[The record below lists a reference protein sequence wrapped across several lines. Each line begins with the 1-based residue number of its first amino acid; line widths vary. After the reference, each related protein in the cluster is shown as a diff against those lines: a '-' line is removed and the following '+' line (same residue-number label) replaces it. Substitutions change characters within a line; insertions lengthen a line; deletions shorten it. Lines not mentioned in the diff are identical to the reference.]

1 MKAFLIISGFAAVI
15 FTIIQIYAMS
25 SQKDIETYPF
35 KLVKKFDKF
44 EVRQYEATLF
54 TSVKLST
61 NEYEKGSSQGFS
73 ILAGYIFL

>member
-1 MKAFLIISGFAAVI
+1 MKIFLITTGVVAIV

-54 TSVKLST
+54 TSVKLKNHS
-61 NEYEKGSSQGFS
+61 KSWRVPLHS
-73 ILAGYIFL
+73 